1 MKKQKSLSKTNAKNK
16 LKTKSNTPV
25 KKTKKVKKTKINKRS
40 LSSQRQPSKLASLA
54 KDIWPAERDIL
65 FRPDR
70 YKYVRKIIQPQNCVF
85 CEAAEHQPKFETL
98 CLYQSPHAMI
108 ILNKFPYNS
117 GHVLVLPK
125 QHGGQLLDLKP
136 EVYHDL
142 HQTLRLAFLAVST
155 AYEPAGINMGMN
167 HGAVAGAGIPDHL
180 HYHLVPRWS
189 GDLNFF
195 PLIAETKTV
204 IESLETTYERLQEI
218 IKKHI

>member
-1 MKKQKSLSKTNAKNK
+1 M
-16 LKTKSNTPV
+16 
-25 KKTKKVKKTKINKRS
+25 
-40 LSSQRQPSKLASLA
+40 A

-70 YKYVRKIIQPQNCVF
+70 YKYIAKNYSAANCVF
-85 CEAAEHQPKFETL
+85 VRVAQHQPKFETL
-98 CLYQSPHAMI
+98 CLYQSAHSMI
-108 ILNKFPYNS
+108 LLNKFYNS

-125 QHGGQLLDLKP
+125 QHGGQLLTKTRGVSRP
-136 EVYHDL
+136 
-142 HQTLRLAFLAVST
+142 TSNLRLAFLAVLT

-195 PLIAETKTV
+195 PLIAERKQYRKFGNY
-204 IESLETTYERLQEI
+204 LNDCR
-218 IKKHI
+218 K